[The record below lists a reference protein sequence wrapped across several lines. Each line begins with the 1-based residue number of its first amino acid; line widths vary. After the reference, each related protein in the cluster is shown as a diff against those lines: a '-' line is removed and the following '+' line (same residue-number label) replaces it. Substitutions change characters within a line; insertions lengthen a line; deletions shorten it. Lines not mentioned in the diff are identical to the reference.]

1 MCISPHLT
9 QRLGGMYSSVGE
21 MLLLEF
27 LCDVKGAVKEM
38 MNVSLVTD
46 TKFDSRY
53 KILAN
58 YDIGI

>member
-1 MCISPHLT
+1 MRGI
-9 QRLGGMYSSVGE
+9 YSSVGE
-21 MLLLEF
+21 MLLLDF

-46 TKFDSRY
+46 TKLDLRY